1 MSRFEKTSHSS
12 HVTIV
17 GHFDATKL
25 LPEST
30 FSNWTTVPR
39 SAGEDQLAAF
49 VRHNGPVQIGI
60 DADIFKNLDDYRLR
74 KRELRDTY
82 FIFKGWRMPLKTYI
96 KILLVLLTI
105 AVFVERYCFAVAVFS
120 GRGYGFLL
128 IVAVTFFNTV
138 FLGVIAKLRTNKQ
151 KKRLHELYAT
161 DRAPRVGCCVI
172 GMIA

>member
-60 DADIFKNLDDYRLR
+60 DADIFKNLDEDHHITPDRCGNLTAIDHSLGIVGYNSSSAKGDYWIV
-74 KRELRDTY
+74 KRRSRVLPPPKSPGPRRRRRNSWGDAWQDHGFIYVARGVACGNIFGSGGHVYTY
-82 FIFKGWRMPLKTYI
+82 GDPAFYYE
-96 KILLVLLTI
+96 
-105 AVFVERYCFAVAVFS
+105 A
-120 GRGYGFLL
+120 
-128 IVAVTFFNTV
+128 
-138 FLGVIAKLRTNKQ
+138 
-151 KKRLHELYAT
+151 
-161 DRAPRVGCCVI
+161 
-172 GMIA
+172 